1 MCTGMYQ
8 GKVNYSP
15 EEVANSRP
23 GHKNYVQVSY
33 TGLKWKLKGGKTY
46 MIT

>member
-1 MCTGMYQ
+1 MYQ

-15 EEVANSRP
+15 EEGAKSRP
-23 GHKNYVQVSY
+23 VNKNCYVQVSI
-33 TGLKWKLKGGKTY
+33 TGLKWKLKDGRTY